1 MNFINEPIPL
11 VDEIEKNINS
21 TFCSVDICN
30 KLILKT
36 RLTLTDKQAL
46 LFNSRHLEVM
56 LNKPWFVGYLE
67 PEQLQKITK
76 TFNSTQLYILANGI
90 TDEDRLRSSDL

>member
-11 VDEIEKNINS
+11 VDEIETNINS
-21 TFCSVDICN
+21 TFCSVDVCN

-36 RLTLTDKQAL
+36 RLTLTDKQTL
-46 LFNSRHLEVM
+46 LANSKHLEVM

-67 PEQLQKITK
+67 PEQLQKITE
-76 TFNSTQLYILANGI
+76 TFNNSQAYILANEI
-90 TDEDRLRSSDL
+90 TDENHLRNSDM